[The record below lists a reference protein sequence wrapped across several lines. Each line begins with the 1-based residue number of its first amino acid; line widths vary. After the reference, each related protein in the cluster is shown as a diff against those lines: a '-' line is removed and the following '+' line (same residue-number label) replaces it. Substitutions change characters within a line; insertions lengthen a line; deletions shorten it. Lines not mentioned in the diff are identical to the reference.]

1 MPQLPNATVKATL
14 AQPGQIPAALAWA
27 RRHGLELDYD
37 ADLLLVRLRLDGPG
51 ATADSRAEPYL
62 ITGEMDDFDVL
73 PVLWRYVDP
82 RTGEVIG
89 PAAYPR
95 PAGSS
100 VLHGQG
106 LICAP
111 WSRQA
116 YKTEGGPHGDW
127 GALTDWKT
135 PRPPYT
141 HAITVPDMLDRLYR
155 ETKRSVGRMATLPT
169 AE

>member
-1 MPQLPNATVKATL
+1 VPHLPKSTVQATL

-27 RRHGLELDYD
+27 RRHGLELSYD
-37 ADLLLVRLRLDGPG
+37 DDLLLVRLRLEGP
-51 ATADSRAEPYL
+51 APTADSQAERYL

-82 RTGEVIG
+82 RTGAVVG

-95 PAGSS
+95 PSGSS
-100 VLHGQG
+100 VLHGNG

-111 WSRQA
+111 WSRLA
-116 YKTEGGPHGDW
+116 YRSEGGVHADW

-141 HAITVPDMLDRLYR
+141 HALTIADMLDRLYR
-155 ETKRSVGRMATLPT
+155 ETRRSVGRMATLPT